1 MMKMLTR
8 ICAAIAPL
16 LALSGCLLSP
26 GKFTSSLDI
35 RKDGA
40 FNFAYLGEVL
50 VADPASKMPDTSEA
64 ETGKDGKEAVAA
76 KPADKTIDVAAKMR
90 EIAAALSKE
99 KGFRSVKYLGENRLS
114 VDYLISGRLDHSF
127 LFPFNID
134 AKAIIPFV
142 AVEVRAD
149 GKVRMQAPAFGND
162 TGQSPGGAMGD
173 ISGMGGSDSDTKE
186 RNGTFTL
193 TTDAEIISQNQ
204 EDGATSNQRGK
215 QIVWKVTPTSRA
227 APMAVLKLAP

>member
-1 MMKMLTR
+1 MTLFTR
-8 ICAAIAPL
+8 LCAALVPL

-40 FNFAYLGEVL
+40 FTFAYVGEVL
-50 VADPASKMPDTSEA
+50 VADPSNRMPDMSDA
-64 ETGKDGKEAVAA
+64 ETGKDGKEAASV
-76 KPADKTIDVAAKMR
+76 KPADKSKDDETKMR
-90 EIAAALSKE
+90 EIASALSKE
-99 KGFRSVKYLGENRLS
+99 KGFRWVKYPGGNKLI
-114 VDYLISGRLDHSF
+114 VDYQISGRLDHSF

-142 AVEVRAD
+142 AVEVRGD
-149 GKVRMQAPAFGND
+149 GKVRMMAPAFGNN
-162 TGQSPGGAMGD
+162 GSPSPAGAMGGMA
-173 ISGMGGSDSDTKE
+173 GMGGGESDAKE

-204 EDGATSNQRGK
+204 EDGASAVSNGK
-215 QIVWKVTPTSRA
+215 QLVWRITPATAA